1 MDHWSTVV
9 SIMVGF
15 KTLSLGGVIVST
27 LVGFSYGG
35 IWIVHMKVDLVHV
48 NFNGSWWE
56 ANKCDEEQAQG

>member
-1 MDHWSTVV
+1 
-9 SIMVGF
+9 MVGF